1 MCACTCVH
9 VCVCICM
16 LCTYVRVCV
25 DLDLVL
31 YMSLHVCMC
40 TCTCTYIRIRTYM
53 CKRVHVRPC
62 MYVNI
67 NVDVNAMYMYA
78 FMCRHVYI
86 KFIMIS
92 CSPDALRALRIVV
105 SSHAT
110 RSSIQDTA
118 KARVSETMARIYH
131 IYALYVI
138 ANNQQEM
145 KNKGRKREREI

>member
-1 MCACTCVH
+1 MCVCTCVH

-40 TCTCTYIRIRTYM
+40 TCTYIRIRTYM

-62 MYVNI
+62 MYV

-138 ANNQQEM
+138 ANNEQEM